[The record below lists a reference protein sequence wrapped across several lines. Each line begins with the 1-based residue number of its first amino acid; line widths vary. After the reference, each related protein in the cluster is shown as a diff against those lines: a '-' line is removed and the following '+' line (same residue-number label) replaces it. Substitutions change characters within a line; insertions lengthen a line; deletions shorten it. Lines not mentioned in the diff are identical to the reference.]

1 MFKNKREVTG
11 DHYFSS
17 FPKSEANYGLIRTSF
32 FDKNFEF
39 ITASSVFSKHRIDT
53 GTQLLIKSM
62 ILPEKG
68 SILDIGCGYGAVGIV
83 AAKLN
88 SKVQVYMTDVNTR
101 AISLT
106 KKNIEKN
113 RVVNAK
119 AQCGHFYE
127 PVKNLKFDCILSNP
141 PVSAGMET
149 VKTIIT
155 EAPKNMQ
162 PGAAF
167 EMVIRSKIGVKIFP
181 ELFTN
186 IFGNCTVIA
195 RESGFRVLLGKY
207 FGKNSET

>member
-1 MFKNKREVTG
+1 MSKSSKELTG

-17 FPKSEANYGLIRTSF
+17 SPKSETKYGLIRAKF

-39 ITASSVFSKHRIDT
+39 ITASSVFSKHRIDI
-53 GTQLLIKSM
+53 GTQLLIESM

-68 SILDIGCGYGAVGIV
+68 SILDIGCGYGVVGIA
-83 AAKLN
+83 AAKAN
-88 SKVQVYMTDVNTR
+88 SKLQVYMTDVNTR

-119 AQCGHFYE
+119 AHCGHLYE

-149 VKTIIT
+149 VKAIIT
-155 EAPKNMQ
+155 EAPKVMHED
-162 PGAAF
+162 AAF
-167 EMVIRSKIGVKIFP
+167 EMVIRSKIGAKIFP

-186 IFGNCTVIA
+186 TFGNCTVIA
-195 RESGFRVLLGKY
+195 RESGFRVLVGKY
-207 FGKNSET
+207 DNKNIET

>member
-1 MFKNKREVTG
+1 MSKNKKELTD

-17 FPKSEANYGLIRTSF
+17 SPKSEINYGLIRAKI

-68 SILDIGCGYGAVGIV
+68 TILDIGCGYGAVGIT
-83 AAKLN
+83 AAKVN
-88 SKVQVYMTDVNTR
+88 SKLQVYMTDVNTR

-113 RVVNAK
+113 SVVNAK
-119 AQCGHFYE
+119 AYCGHLYE

-141 PVSAGMET
+141 PISAGMET

-155 EAPKNMQ
+155 EAPKVMHD
-162 PGAAF
+162 GAAF
-167 EMVIRSKIGVKIFP
+167 EMVIRSKIGAKIFP

-186 IFGNCTVIA
+186 TFGNCTVIA

-207 FGKNSET
+207 VNKNVEK

>member
-1 MFKNKREVTG
+1 MG

-17 FPKSEANYGLIRTSF
+17 SPKSEANYSLIRAKF

-39 ITASSVFSKHRIDT
+39 ITASSIFSKRRIDT

-68 SILDIGCGYGAVGIV
+68 TILDIGCGYGAVGI
-83 AAKLN
+83 AAASFN
-88 SKVQVYMTDVNTR
+88 SKLQVYMTDINTR

-113 RVVNAK
+113 KIINAK
-119 AQCGHFYE
+119 AQYGHLYE
-127 PVKNLKFDCILSNP
+127 PVKDLKFDCILSNP

-149 VKTIIT
+149 VKNIIT
-155 EAPKNMQ
+155 QAPKNMQ
-162 PGAAF
+162 TGATF
-167 EMVIRSKIGVKIFP
+167 EMVIRSKIGAKTFP

-186 IFGNCTVIA
+186 TFGNCTIIS
-195 RESGFRVLLGKY
+195 RESGFRVLLGKIDQ
-207 FGKNSET
+207 